1 MQKKVCEVCRRP
13 YESEDHE
20 CREAMSTSDGGRAE
34 DCPRRHTPIRR
45 GDDFNCG
52 VLGEDSLA
60 TAGIHVGDHLN
71 AIECHGAT
79 LDEAQRLRERVLALL
94 VQRDYRW
101 NVATRPAVPGDQ
113 VVGICKGGHD
123 SSETPCEY
131 RAITEADVLELVGA
145 VAAAQAEARELREE
159 NKAGAKMLAQYI
171 DQADESMHLVWELR
185 AENARLRSLLRALLH
200 DVKFAISSGDW
211 RVDGRCDPTITIER
225 AEEALA
231 AGGDA

>member
-34 DCPRRHTPIRR
+34 DCPRHHAAIRR

-101 NVATRPAVPGDQ
+101 NAATRPAVPGDQ

-145 VAAAQAEARELREE
+145 VAAARLEREE
-159 NKAGAKMLAQYI
+159 LT
-171 DQADESMHLVWELR
+171 
-185 AENARLRSLLRALLH
+185 RLRGLLGAARCPDCDGS
-200 DVKFAISSGDW
+200 DVIPHGRGRSKKNEESG
-211 RVDGRCDPTITIER
+211 T
-225 AEEALA
+225 
-231 AGGDA
+231 

>member
-1 MQKKVCEVCRRP
+1 MQKKMCETCRHP
-13 YESEDHE
+13 YESEDHL
-20 CREAMSTSDGGRAE
+20 CRESMPASDGERAGN
-34 DCPRRHTPIRR
+34 CPRHHTTIRR

-60 TAGIHVGDHLN
+60 TAGVHVGDHLN

-113 VVGICKGGHD
+113 AVGICKGGHD

-145 VAAAQAEARELREE
+145 VAAAQAEARNWKRIAEDATHVEREE
-159 NKAGAKMLAQYI
+159 LT
-171 DQADESMHLVWELR
+171 
-185 AENARLRSLLRALLH
+185 RLRSLLRALLH

-231 AGGDA
+231 GGDA